1 MNNKTKLGIKINF
14 LKITEMVNTAVLQ
27 IGSSGPIKRSA
38 VLPEWYQIH
47 PPAVPTGAQAPAV
60 PLQAPVREKTTEAL
74 APAVPLAPV
83 REKGSMNK

>member
-1 MNNKTKLGIKINF
+1 MDFKTRVGIKINF

-47 PPAVPTGAQAPAV
+47 PPVAPGIISAAVPLAAPVREKTTELLAPAV
-60 PLQAPVREKTTEAL
+60 PLQAPV
-74 APAVPLAPV
+74 P
-83 REKGSMNK
+83 EKGNMNK